1 MSSTAKRSPSF
12 PITGVTC
19 GSCGRDDCVMYPDQ
33 ERNAKATYNPTA
45 HRPTTI
51 CPSCS
56 TPADESL
63 LRFLCH
69 RDGLKLGPASVFGAI
84 RPAPVAEMQAKLDA
98 ADDEDIVATLEE
110 CWQASEDGSDY
121 TSDFE
126 RGEDGRLIFYDD
138 GPRPSHALALL
149 FDLERH
155 MRGESTALVWGEA
168 T

>member
-1 MSSTAKRSPSF
+1 MSSSTKPSPSF

-19 GSCGRDDCVMYPDQ
+19 GKCGADDCVMYPDRT
-33 ERNAKATYNPTA
+33 RNAKAHHAPES

-51 CPSCS
+51 CPICS
-56 TPADESL
+56 PRGAESL

-69 RDGLKLGPASVFGAI
+69 QDGIKLGGVSVFGVA

-98 ADDEDIVATLEE
+98 AADQEIVATLEE
-110 CWQASEDGSDY
+110 CWQASADGSDY

-126 RGEDGRLIFYDD
+126 RGDDGRLIFYDD

-149 FDLERH
+149 FDAERH
-155 MRGESTALVWGEA
+155 MRGESTALVWSESR
-168 T
+168 